1 MMATEKT
8 NDRHLSIRLSS
19 IDDEWLTAFAGLQGT
34 SKSRI
39 IREGIKLLRE
49 RYT

>member
-1 MMATEKT
+1 VMTANDA

-19 IDDEWLTAFAGLQGT
+19 TDDEWLTAFAGLQGT

>member
-1 MMATEKT
+1 MTATRI
-8 NDRHLSIRLSS
+8 NNRHLSIR
-19 IDDEWLTAFAGLQGT
+19 ITDEDDEWLTAFANLQNT
-34 SKSRI
+34 SKSRV